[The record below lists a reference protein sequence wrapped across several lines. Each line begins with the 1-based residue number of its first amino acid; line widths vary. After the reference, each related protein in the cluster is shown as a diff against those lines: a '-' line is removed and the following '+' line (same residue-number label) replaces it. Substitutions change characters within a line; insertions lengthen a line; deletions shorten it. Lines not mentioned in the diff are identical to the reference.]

1 MSSSSPGTPASIE
14 QMNAIAAVR
23 HLTRRADLIERARG
37 GNPIRFALWLA
48 LLCLFALLSIGSFKN
63 PSLLYGAVGVSGIA
77 MVVVAIKELWIRLD
91 AIVEL
96 LERDG
101 QAERE

>member
-1 MSSSSPGTPASIE
+1 M
-14 QMNAIAAVR
+14 
-23 HLTRRADLIERARG
+23 
-37 GNPIRFALWLA
+37 RFALWLA
-48 LLCLFALLSIGSFKN
+48 LLCLFALLSIGSFSN
-63 PSLLYGAVGVSGIA
+63 PSLLYGAVGGSGIA
-77 MVVVAIKELWIRLD
+77 MVVVAIKDLWIRLD